1 MKSQDLLKRFTAL
14 TASLILTFSAVDPA
28 AVMAAE
34 NEQGT
39 EPTGNEEN
47 SKDTQLDITVT
58 DITQTADADDSTKI
72 NVSFKVG
79 GADAEK
85 VNQITIAE
93 KGTGTSAVMQSRF
106 RHLLLRERPMKYQL
120 LSESRARRFVR

>member
-79 GADAEK
+79 
-85 VNQITIAE
+85 
-93 KGTGTSAVMQSRF
+93 VMQSRF